1 MSGFFN
7 LTQLWR
13 SWVACRWPKCF
24 VGFLQGAC
32 MREWVRCACIKKKKK
47 KSFSLKRAEKGSVT
61 SMKVND
67 ASFPC
72 PPSAPWYLS
81 FYSVG
86 RKSLSKAYFFFLPAT
101 LPPFALESAA
111 IILGQIVAMLSG
123 ACGTRQDSWNNW
135 DIDHP
140 QPWPWPLLHSCHYFN
155 RSFESFQKCI
165 QWKIFPFLSQG
176 GLAEVEDFC
185 L

>member
-1 MSGFFN
+1 MCAQRQNVKAQKASAVCAGLET
-7 LTQLWR
+7 LTYCTEDLRQSTVL
-13 SWVACRWPKCF
+13 S
-24 VGFLQGAC
+24 
-32 MREWVRCACIKKKKK
+32 
-47 KSFSLKRAEKGSVT
+47 
-61 SMKVND
+61 
-67 ASFPC
+67 PC

-101 LPPFALESAA
+101 LPPFTLESAA